1 MSEDRSELPHR
12 SAGVSA
18 FNLSA
23 LAVRERS
30 VTLYL
35 IILVALAGIYAFV
48 SLGRAEDPAFTLK
61 VMTVTAVWPGAT
73 ARQMQ
78 DQVADKLE
86 KSLEDVPYFDKVETS
101 SRPGS
106 LQMLVQFKEDTP
118 PDQVQRVFYQVR
130 KHLGDEAHNLPQG
143 VQGPYFNDDFSDVYF
158 TLYALSAPGLP
169 PRKLA
174 REAERLRSS
183 ALRVPGVAKAHIIGE
198 RPERIHVD
206 FDLPKLHTLGLTMVR
221 VEQAIAAQNAL
232 TPAGL
237 VETDGPR
244 VYLRID
250 SGLNKLERIRATPIM
265 AGGKL
270 IHLRDIATVRR
281 GYEDPPSFLVRD
293 QGRPAILVGVVMRK
307 NVNGLKLGERLTQFE
322 QAQRRQLPV
331 GMTLH
336 KVTDQANA
344 IRQAVDTF
352 QLKFF
357 MALGVVMLVGFLA
370 LGLRAGLVVAFAV
383 PLTLAITFVVM
394 QITGKNLDRITLG
407 ALILSLGLLVDDA
420 IIAIEMM
427 LVKLEEGMD
436 RVSAA
441 AHAWKVTAAP
451 MLVGTLITVVGFV
464 PIGFAR
470 SNVGEYAGN
479 IFWILGLSLIGS
491 WFVAVVFT
499 PYLGVKL
506 LPKVTPHPGGSEAM
520 YDTRFYRA
528 LRRVVTFCVDRRWLV
543 AGATA
548 LLFVAAVGLMG
559 KGVAKQFFPS
569 SDRPELL
576 IDIQLPEGSSIAAT
590 EKVAQSV
597 AQSLRGNP
605 DLESLST
612 YIGRGAPRFFLAL
625 NPELPDPAF
634 AKVIAVAHD
643 AAGRDRL
650 QALMQKKIDAGD
662 FPGARVRPH
671 PLLYGP
677 PVIWPVAFRVMGPDI
692 GELRR
697 IGERVRAIAARNPHT
712 IDPHLEWGDKSPVLH
727 LALDQSRL
735 AALGLTPAEVAKQ
748 TQMLLSGA
756 TVTQVRQDIRTVNL
770 VARGLP
776 TQARKLA
783 DVSSLPI
790 RTAAGRTVPLG
801 QLGNLQVRYQYP
813 VLKRR
818 NRVPFINVNSE
829 VHDAQPP
836 DVAHAIWADM
846 AKLRAD
852 LPDGYRIEI
861 GGSVEQSAKANASIN
876 KVMPVMVVLMLTLI
890 MFMMRSFPGMF
901 MVLLTAPLG
910 LIGASLTLFLFHQPF
925 GFVAL
930 LGLIGLGGILMRNTL
945 ILVGQINENLR
956 QGLGRYEAVIDA
968 TIRRAR
974 PVVLT
979 AIAAVAAFV
988 PLTTSTFW
996 GPLAVTLIGGI
1007 SAGTLLTLL
1016 FLPAMYAI
1024 WFRVRP
1030 AA

>member
-1 MSEDRSELPHR
+1 MPH
-12 SAGVSA
+12 SPW
-18 FNLSA
+18 NLSA

-61 VMTVTAVWPGAT
+61 VMTVTANWPGAT
-73 ARQMQ
+73 AHEMQ
-78 DQVADKLE
+78 EQVADKLA
-86 KSLEDVPYFDKVETS
+86 KSLQDVPYFYKVETT

-106 LQMLVQFKEDTP
+106 MQMLIEFQEYTP
-118 PDQVQRVFYQVR
+118 ADKLQQVFYQVR
-130 KHLGDEAHNLPQG
+130 KHLGDEAPNLPEG
-143 VQGPYFNDDFSDVYF
+143 VHGPYFNDDFSDVYF
-158 TLYALSAPGLP
+158 TLYALSAPKLP
-169 PRKLA
+169 PRLLS
-174 REAERLRSS
+174 REAERLRS
-183 ALRVPGVAKAHIIGE
+183 AVLQVPGVAKAHIIGE
-198 RPERIHVD
+198 RPERIHID
-206 FDLPKLHTLGLTMVR
+206 FDLPKLQTLGLTMAQVK
-221 VEQAIAAQNAL
+221 QAIADQN
-232 TPAGL
+232 TVVPAGMI
-237 VETDGPR
+237 ETDGPR

-250 SGLNKLERIRATPIM
+250 SGFDRLKQIRNTPIM
-265 AGGKL
+265 ADGRL
-270 IHLRDIATVRR
+270 IHVRDIAKVSR

-293 QGRPAILVGVVMRK
+293 EGQPAILVGVIMKK
-307 NVNGLKLGERLTQFE
+307 NINGLALGQRLTKFEQGER
-322 QAQRRQLPV
+322 ARLPA

-344 IRQAVDTF
+344 IRLAVDTF

-370 LGLRAGLVVAFAV
+370 LGLRAGLVVALAV
-383 PLTLAITFVVM
+383 PLTLALTFVVM

-427 LVKLEEGMD
+427 LVKLEEGFD
-436 RVSAA
+436 RVTAA
-441 AHAWKVTAAP
+441 AYAWQVTAAP
-451 MLVGTLITVVGFV
+451 MLVGTLITVAGFV
-464 PIGFAR
+464 PIGFAQ

-479 IFWILGLSLIGS
+479 MFWILGISLIGS
-491 WFVAVVFT
+491 WLVAVVFT

-506 LPKVTPHPGGSEAM
+506 LPKVTPHPEGAEGV
-520 YDTRFYRA
+520 YDTPIYRR
-528 LRRVVTFCVDRRWLV
+528 LRRLVTFCVDRRWLV
-543 AGATA
+543 VGLTLALFAGAI
-548 LLFVAAVGLMG
+548 GLMG

-590 EKVAQSV
+590 EKVAKSV
-597 AQSLRGNP
+597 EEALKNSPEL
-605 DLESLST
+605 DSLST

-634 AKVIAVAHD
+634 AKVIAVARD

-650 QALMQKKIDAGD
+650 KAMIEKRIAAGA

-671 PLLYGP
+671 ALLYGP
-677 PVIWPVAFRVMGPDI
+677 PVIWPVTFRVMGPDVDV
-692 GELRR
+692 LRR
-697 IGERVRAIAARNPHT
+697 VGEQVRAAMARNPHI
-712 IDPHLEWGDKSPVLH
+712 IDPHLEWGEKSPVLH
-727 LALDQSRL
+727 LALNQSRL
-735 AALGLTPAEVAKQ
+735 ASLGLNPADVAQQ
-748 TQMLLSGA
+748 TRMLLSGA
-756 TVTQVRQDIRTVNL
+756 TVTQVREDIRTVEL
-770 VARGLP
+770 MARGLP
-776 TQARKLA
+776 SQARKLSDISA
-783 DVSSLPI
+783 LPI
-790 RTAAGRTVPLG
+790 RTASGKTVPLG
-801 QLGNLQVRYQYP
+801 QLGDLQVRYQYP

-818 NRVPFINVNSE
+818 NREPFININADVQG
-829 VHDAQPP
+829 AQPP
-836 DVAHAIWADM
+836 DVTNAIWAKM
-846 AKLRAD
+846 ADLRAN
-852 LPDGYRIEI
+852 LPAGYAIQI

-876 KVMPVMVVLMLTLI
+876 KVMPVMVVLTLTLI
-890 MFMMRSFPGMF
+890 MLIMRSFPGMF

-910 LIGASLTLFLFHQPF
+910 LIGASLSLFLFQQPF

-945 ILVGQINENLR
+945 ILVGQINENLK
-956 QGLGRYEAVIDA
+956 QGLGRYEAVIEA

-974 PVVLT
+974 PVILT
-979 AIAAVAAFV
+979 AVAAVLAFT

-1016 FLPAMYAI
+1016 FLPAMYAL

-1030 AA
+1030 A